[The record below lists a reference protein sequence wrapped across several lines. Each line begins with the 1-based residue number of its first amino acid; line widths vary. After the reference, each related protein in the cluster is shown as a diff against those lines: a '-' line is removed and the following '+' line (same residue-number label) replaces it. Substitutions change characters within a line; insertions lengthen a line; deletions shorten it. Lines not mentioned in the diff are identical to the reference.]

1 MAKRASVKK
10 ATYKKAV
17 KKQVKKPRKQFK
29 VLDHDEPIIV
39 DNGPVLISNRDAVV
53 KLKGGG
59 KRAERNFNKF
69 TKLIVEKTKD
79 GMTVTDKFTL
89 AEDGK
94 VTFHLFDPDKKK
106 SDTIE
111 VERFG
116 FDNVRLESGFD
127 LFEFENNQS
136 KKLKM
141 KGNTMARLIVISAVG
156 TNGAITVILADGD
169 NKFLFDSVKAT
180 VCPAGADGICS

>member
-1 MAKRASVKK
+1 MAKRARVKK

-17 KKQVKKPRKQFK
+17 KKADKKPRKQFK
-29 VLDHDEPIIV
+29 VLDHDEPIVV
-39 DNGPVLISNRDAVV
+39 DNGPVLIANGEAVV

-59 KRAERNFNKF
+59 KRAERNFNVFK
-69 TKLIVEKTKD
+69 KLIVKKIKN
-79 GMTVTDKFTL
+79 GMTDTEVFTL

-111 VERFG
+111 VERFP
-116 FDNVRLESGFD
+116 FDNVGLESTLD
-127 LFEFENNQS
+127 LFEFQDAQK

-141 KGNTMARLIVISAVG
+141 KGNTKARLTFIFAVG
-156 TNGAITVILADGD
+156 TDTVHKIRLADD
-169 NKFLFDSVKAT
+169 ENKFLYDSVKAT
-180 VCPAGADGICS
+180 VCPFGADGDCA